1 MTTNPKASSR
11 PKKNHSLQDDLSHLA
26 KAIIANA
33 GIGIYIVQNGKFVYV
48 SELYQKLSGYT
59 ETELLGTYSLNYIYS
74 DDTDMVRDEAIK
86 CLKGESFEPY
96 EYRFVKKNNEI
107 MWVLE
112 TITPIVYK
120 EERATLGSFMDITGR
135 KKVEEKLHK
144 EEQRFRAL
152 AEQSS
157 DIIVIVNRERVISYE
172 NPAIAKSLGL
182 KPEERIGANVFDNI
196 HPDDFNIVTDAFN
209 TLFGDTNAPAQQIAV
224 RLRNRS
230 GGWNTFEAVASNL
243 VYDNIVEAV
252 MVNLRDITE
261 RKRAE
266 ETLRI
271 SEERFRGIASNLPG
285 GVFQFFVRHNGEM
298 GLNYLSENARDLLG
312 LSNDPQKYFPELVTC
327 IIPEEKERFL
337 NSINEAVRSISRWN
351 FEGRYIKPTGEEMYL
366 RGISAPIEFEDK
378 LIFNG
383 VILDMTE
390 RKQAEEAL
398 RESEDKYRTLIETTD
413 TGYVIIDQNGLVRD
427 ANSEY
432 VRLTGHHDLSE
443 IAGRSVIEW
452 TAESQKEKNAEAVMA
467 CFDKGYIRNF
477 EIDYVDAKG
486 SITPIE
492 INATCIEIEGKK
504 HTITICRDISQ
515 RKHMEEKIR
524 HEERRF
530 RALVENSSDIIVVLN
545 AEGTVTYENPAFE
558 KVLGFKSEERIGA
571 NGFELVHPDDLEHL
585 TDKVIIL
592 FTDTND
598 PVVQFEV
605 RLRHKDGSWRKFEA
619 VGSNLV
625 NNNVVESIIVNY
637 RDINER
643 KKMEDA
649 LLESER
655 RYKEL
660 SIIDD
665 LTQLYNSR
673 HFYAQLERE
682 IERTNRYKQ
691 PFTLMMIDLD
701 KFKDFNDTYGHVEG
715 DSVLSK
721 LGSVI
726 KRCLRETDSAY
737 RYGGEEFTI
746 MLPMTTSD
754 EGMVTAQRIQTEL
767 RKEVFLPDLSK
778 EASITVSIGVAQYKP
793 KEVIKAFIN
802 RADKLM
808 YRAKENGRNRI
819 FYESQQQ
826 EQFKW

>member
-59 ETELLGTYSLNYIYS
+59 DTELLGTYSLNYIYS
-74 DDTDMVRDEAIK
+74 DDRDMVREEAIK

-120 EERATLGSFMDITGR
+120 EERATLGSFIDITGR
-135 KKVEEKLHK
+135 KKVEEKLRN
-144 EEQRFRAL
+144 EEQRFRAF

-157 DIIVIVNRERVISYE
+157 DIIVIVNRERVITYE
-172 NPAIAKSLGL
+172 NPAIARSLGL
-182 KPEERIGANVFDNI
+182 NPEERIGANVFDNI
-196 HPDDFNIVTDAFN
+196 HPDDFNIVTAAFN
-209 TLFGDTNAPAQQIAV
+209 TLFADTNAPAQQIAV
-224 RLRNRS
+224 RLRNRNGS
-230 GGWNTFEAVASNL
+230 WNTFEAVASNL
-243 VYDNIVEAV
+243 VYDNVVEAV

-261 RKRAE
+261 RKRAEEELRENEDKYRTLIETTDTGYVIIDQDGLVRDANSEYVRLTGHHDLSKIVGRCVLEWTAESQKEKNAEAVKACFDKGYIRNLEIDYVDAKGNLTPIEINATCIEIEGKKHTITICRDISQRKRAE

-298 GLNYLSENARDLLG
+298 GLNYLSDNARDLLG

-327 IIPEEKERFL
+327 VIPEEKERFL
-337 NSINEAVRSISRWN
+337 NSIDEAVRSISRWN

-398 RESEDKYRTLIETTD
+398 RK
-413 TGYVIIDQNGLVRD
+413 
-427 ANSEY
+427 
-432 VRLTGHHDLSE
+432 
-443 IAGRSVIEW
+443 
-452 TAESQKEKNAEAVMA
+452 SQ
-467 CFDKGYIRNF
+467 
-477 EIDYVDAKG
+477 
-486 SITPIE
+486 
-492 INATCIEIEGKK
+492 
-504 HTITICRDISQ
+504 Q
-515 RKHMEEKIR
+515 RY
-524 HEERRF
+524 
-530 RALVENSSDIIVVLN
+530 L
-545 AEGTVTYENPAFE
+545 
-558 KVLGFKSEERIGA
+558 
-571 NGFELVHPDDLEHL
+571 
-585 TDKVIIL
+585 
-592 FTDTND
+592 
-598 PVVQFEV
+598 
-605 RLRHKDGSWRKFEA
+605 
-619 VGSNLV
+619 
-625 NNNVVESIIVNY
+625 
-637 RDINER
+637 
-643 KKMEDA
+643 
-649 LLESER
+649 
-655 RYKEL
+655 EL
-660 SIIDD
+660 SMIDD

-673 HFYAQLERE
+673 HFYAQLSKETERS
-682 IERTNRYKQ
+682 NRYEQ
-691 PFTLMMIDLD
+691 PLTLLLLDLD

-715 DSVLSK
+715 DYVLSK
-721 LGSVI
+721 LGQVI

-746 MLPMTTSD
+746 MLPMTTSE

-767 RKEVFLPDLSK
+767 REEAFLPDLDK
-778 EASITVSIGVAQYKP
+778 EVYMTVSIGVAQYKP
-793 KEVIKAFIN
+793 KEEIKEFVN
-802 RADKLM
+802 RVDKLM
-808 YRAKENGRNRI
+808 YQAKENGRDRI